1 MVYPIRMTNVLEIER
16 AIEKLPPEDYGR
28 LRDWIENYD
37 LERDAGAASACIAEM
52 LDEEDGGEDQLTAE

>member
-1 MVYPIRMTNVLEIER
+1 MTDVLEIEK

-37 LERDAGAASACIAEM
+37 LERDTEAVSSCIAEV
-52 LDEEDGGEDQLTAE
+52 LDGEDGGEENR